1 MEEKKW
7 AVVPGNLSKSEKGNR
22 WFDLDVVQRYCLYFE
37 NAKEALVP
45 PNPKLFDIETLTFFC
60 CAERGT

>member
-1 MEEKKW
+1 
-7 AVVPGNLSKSEKGNR
+7 
-22 WFDLDVVQRYCLYFE
+22 LYFE

-45 PNPKLFDIETLTFFC
+45 PNPKLFDIETLTSFC